1 MEFHNIF
8 FYWDVNKLNIFLLVN
23 LFNKFH
29 EENSF
34 TEILH

>member
-1 MEFHNIF
+1 MNGISL
-8 FYWDVNKLNIFLLVN
+8 YIYYSDVNKLNIFLVD

-34 TEILH
+34 T